1 MKFFL
6 CLIINF
12 VRRARASTYVLY
24 KVKMIIIIT
33 SKVAGICNHYE
44 IFLEC
49 YLLSVITSS
58 FFDIKIMTSER
69 YSFRNQFCLF
79 FVGSGQQILGP
90 PRKKQTSDDVT
101 QSIFDDAKR

>member
-1 MKFFL
+1 
-6 CLIINF
+6 
-12 VRRARASTYVLY
+12 
-24 KVKMIIIIT
+24 MIVIIT

-44 IFLEC
+44 IFFEC

-58 FFDIKIMTSER
+58 FIDINIMTSER

-79 FVGSGQQILGP
+79 SVGSGQQILGP

>member
-1 MKFFL
+1 ML
-6 CLIINF
+6 H
-12 VRRARASTYVLY
+12 
-24 KVKMIIIIT
+24 KVKIIVIIT
-33 SKVAGICNHYE
+33 SKVAGICNLYE

-49 YLLSVITSS
+49 YLLSVIR
-58 FFDIKIMTSER
+58 FIDIKIMTSEK

-79 FVGSGQQILGP
+79 FIDSGQQIVGP